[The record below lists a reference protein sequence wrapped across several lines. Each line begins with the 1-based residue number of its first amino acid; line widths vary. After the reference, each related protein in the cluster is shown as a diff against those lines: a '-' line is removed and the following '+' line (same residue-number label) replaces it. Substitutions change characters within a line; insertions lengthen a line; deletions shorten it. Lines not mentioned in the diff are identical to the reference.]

1 MLLVV
6 LSSSEHEN
14 VKVNMSEDG
23 CAFSVFSKVQ
33 QVFFPS
39 ACLPMILQTK
49 GKYMHFNT
57 LAFLML
63 IDKTKTSEE
72 LPLGLLIDDFELSS
86 PSTEVIL
93 DQFSGSC

>member
-1 MLLVV
+1 MV

-14 VKVNMSEDG
+14 VKVNISEDG

-33 QVFFPS
+33 QVSFPN
-39 ACLPMILQTK
+39 ACLPMTLQTK

-63 IDKTKTSEE
+63 INKTKISEK
-72 LPLGLLIDDFELSS
+72 LPFGLFIDDFELSS